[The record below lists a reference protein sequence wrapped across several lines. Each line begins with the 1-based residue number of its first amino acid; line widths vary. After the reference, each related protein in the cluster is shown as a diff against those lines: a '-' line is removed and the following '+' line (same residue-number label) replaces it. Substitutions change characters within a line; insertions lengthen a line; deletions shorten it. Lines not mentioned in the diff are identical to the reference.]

1 MARPGLGETEGNH
14 GWGHSEPSVRWGA
27 ARGRHVLLVG
37 PVRGRTEVTGP
48 YGQWVTGR
56 GTEPWGLDLELDLA
70 GQVRLGQVESLS
82 SLPVSLGGRL
92 VI

>member
-1 MARPGLGETEGNH
+1 M
-14 GWGHSEPSVRWGA
+14 
-27 ARGRHVLLVG
+27 
-37 PVRGRTEVTGP
+37 RGRTEVTGP

>member
-1 MARPGLGETEGNH
+1 MGTLGAQRTSGCSPRQACALGGTDEGKD
-14 GWGHSEPSVRWGA
+14 WGDC
-27 ARGRHVLLVG
+27 
-37 PVRGRTEVTGP
+37 P

-56 GTEPWGLDLELDLA
+56 GTELWGLDLELDLA

-82 SLPVSLGGRL
+82 SLPVSLGGRP